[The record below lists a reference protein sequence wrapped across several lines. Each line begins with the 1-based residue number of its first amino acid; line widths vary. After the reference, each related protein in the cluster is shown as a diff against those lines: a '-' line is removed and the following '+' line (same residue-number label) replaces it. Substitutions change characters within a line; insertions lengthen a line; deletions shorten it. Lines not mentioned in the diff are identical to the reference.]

1 MGNVIDRVK
10 RSAEEG
16 FNNLLDLFGEQVTL
30 YDGASFQ
37 SLYALVD
44 KPLQLLN
51 SDATTISRLDVTFQ
65 FLKSD
70 MGTLTDVDKV
80 RWDSRDFALGSTLT
94 LNKDDNLG
102 IYTCIGRYS
111 Y

>member
-1 MGNVIDRVK
+1 MPSYVIDRVQ

-16 FNNLLDLFGEQVTL
+16 FNALLDLFGEEVTI
-30 YDGASFQ
+30 YDGASPNV
-37 SLYALVD
+37 LYALID
-44 KPLQLLN
+44 KPLAIIDN
-51 SDATTISRLDVTFQ
+51 SATIVGRLDVTFQ

-70 MGTLTDVDKV
+70 MTITNVDKV
-80 RWDSRDFALGSTLT
+80 NWDSRDWSLANSLA

-102 IYTCIGRYS
+102 IYTCIGTYS